1 MRRFAWF
8 AAVLGSCL
16 MAPSQVALAQGRPA
30 TGLELLQRMHDSYG
44 GRWYRAL
51 RFTQTTTRRGA
62 DGAETVTTWYESLRQ
77 TDSAGTQLRIDIGDP
92 SAGNG
97 VLYTADSLWVV
108 RGGRLA
114 FARPGGNAL
123 LPLIEGVYLQ
133 PVERTA
139 AELTPAGIDLR
150 RAVLT
155 GEWNARPV
163 WIAGAA
169 SPADTTSPQFWV
181 DVERRAVVRAILVP
195 APSAPL
201 MDVRLDGLVPLAGG
215 WLATRCE
222 FYVAGTLS
230 QREEYHDWAA
240 DVDLAP
246 GLFDVATWTTAP
258 HWAPRPR
265 GP

>member
-1 MRRFAWF
+1 VATC
-8 AAVLGSCL
+8 VLGTVP
-16 MAPSQVALAQGRPA
+16 AARAQVAPA
-30 TGLELLQRMHDSYG
+30 SGLDLLQAMHDTYG
-44 GRWYRAL
+44 GRWYSTL

-77 TDSAGTQLRIDIGDP
+77 RGPAGTQLRIDIGDP

-108 RGGRLA
+108 RAGHLA
-114 FARPGGNAL
+114 VARPGGNAL

-133 PVERTA
+133 PVARTA
-139 AELTPAGIDLR
+139 AQLAPTGVDLR

-155 GEWNARPV
+155 GRWNARPV

-169 SPADTTSPQFWV
+169 SLADTTSPQFWV

-201 MDVRLDGLVPLAGG
+201 MDIRLDSLVPLAGG

-222 FYVAGTLS
+222 FYVAGALS

-246 GLFDVATWTTAP
+246 GLFDLATWTTAP
-258 HWAPRPR
+258 HWAPRPKE
-265 GP
+265 